1 MASGSTNNFCAR
13 INSQL
18 KKEDGLENELAI
30 YCKENGNITLLD
42 PSGAIPNNS
51 VDQEDLVIYA
61 TLVARV
67 RNKSLVEQKEP
78 ETLTTINFV
87 KGQDTAPGQAPV
99 GTSFL
104 TTNWTD
110 LGGIDSQLG
119 EDLET
124 FGMTN
129 IDINFNGG
137 FVPIITIDFVDIRGA
152 TLFEQGSCSPYGAF
166 FHQPY
171 PIFELTVKGYYGQP
185 VKYFL
190 SVQKFTTSFDPGTG
204 NYKSR
209 AQFIGYSYAF
219 LSDILLGFVMAAPYI
234 EGADTKLNK
243 IYQDYLKYYKELGY
257 NEGINSFNPIKT
269 GNEGRPLTVFNYVKK
284 LQGLMGQGNSDQGA
298 ISEIQNS
305 TEINNV
311 SKITAIS
318 VLISQIREIL
328 EDFEEEWVRLGGK
341 FDDGV
346 YTFGQPSATGQDPDN
361 NFVAKVRELIN
372 EYLEGEGKVPF
383 RIGIFNEQITQISG
397 LGETGE
403 MQNNYTTDEDDE
415 NLFIIDLKP
424 ITQQLNDKNIL
435 IQKALNESRQTFKK
449 LANQKIKN
457 SIGFVPTV
465 RSFFTVLIANSEL
478 FLEIL
483 KDVSYDAE
491 EYHNTNTTEVFNY
504 KGKADVQVGGAEG
517 IFWAWPTYTEKKTTS
532 GGNSTF
538 VEVYPGNNPKF
549 ANWPEVRFVEEFLK
563 ALQQMLKD
571 VEQEIEE
578 PTGEGD
584 VYNNVPG
591 RDNYVAINAMETP
604 FGAEDCSNNYYGL
617 TTIESAFK
625 AVGERFII
633 ASNISGINSNN
644 LNTSII
650 ATAKNKFYDWRR
662 DQYSEVN
669 KLGASPSALGA
680 FHGVEYLNSGLI
692 TPFSSAGII
701 FNPVKFGGKDVS
713 LDKGLTYTGNY
724 KKLSNLEGYPYIDWG
739 TVSKKKGTNSFGT
752 GKSWY
757 GVEHLF
763 KEGDMSNKSYRT
775 LASVVGGNKFEKLN
789 RVPVSDDNTLEPED
803 SALSRAATQVAY
815 FDTYDKEILVGSS
828 PLNQKIEYDG
838 MTNSNNTQN
847 VFLISTPKFYTKTLI
862 IVYADREDIS
872 PRDTQ
877 FKQIPSQVVDKC
889 FIVVIEKDE
898 QRNVKSFIIDELKTY
913 YKSSMDIKIN
923 DNSTPLDMDTELNG
937 FKVIEIG
944 FGAGA
949 VNMFTQNGL
958 NSADLIGLA
967 DPGLVIKPDNKRLR
981 DLNRWNSKTRM
992 LWGSDGFIG
1001 VYQEKNYKTLDSTI
1015 KSAGGK
1021 STIIKGLNHSTALSQ
1036 WFTTYAFDVDGIIN
1050 SGYQAGF
1057 TDRITITSP
1066 PAPAPNP
1073 STTSNSKTNNFGF
1086 NNEQDASE
1094 VKKILRE
1101 LKDGTYKKNKP
1112 PQFGTKTITNRS
1124 ALNWKSLGRIEAH
1137 NFFNSTENL
1146 TLIGQ
1151 MINASKDD
1159 ETGEELVSIV
1169 YNKLIK
1175 SLGITEEDTFS
1186 DSVNESY
1193 RYDQPIVISKA
1204 AKKDGGPI
1212 TVLPDIHE
1220 MQGDDLIR
1228 LKKYDFTKFLNN
1240 ITNPTNPPSGLNFIR
1255 GAGGAI
1261 SPTTPFVRKGFK
1273 LSKDN
1278 TIINSSDISDWVNEY
1293 YGPAWAGGGKGK
1305 NLVSEQSEGRISRL
1319 VDLTPNNGGKDRL
1332 RGFNQSYK
1340 KSMVLNTAFLYS
1352 PENFMTQLP
1361 PTQIDGSASALTEK
1375 GIPFLSSFSQMS
1387 FSITDKFLTVDIY
1400 PDYEFYYP
1408 AFERVGTSFGR
1419 SEYGDKLTTGD
1430 FNLRTAKSI
1439 HEFNNKNNVSLLAG
1453 GATDKKSSVALAP
1466 FRAWHTFDWGFIPT
1480 TSEYNYKKVRI
1491 EKSFSYAGIE
1501 PKTLRWVRYNQI
1513 LVKSNF
1519 ARTGPVPYLPY
1530 STSYS
1535 SYNNTPTKLVE
1546 ELSSNR
1552 LIERFSDGVTAF
1564 FDDVF
1569 DREPNNDV
1577 TQDDAVDTSAETTDY
1592 RLLNWNTDNVGVFA
1606 GFSVQNS
1613 QGVPP
1618 GQIEQP
1624 TDVLDELNDSFL
1636 RKNENYQNVGGTIT
1650 ESPFWRHN
1658 FPASEN
1664 GSNVPKAYYS
1674 FGGGMVMNVADT
1686 VNHEKPGISS
1696 KPLYM
1701 GFKNDLDSYN
1711 ETSKYFPG
1719 GFGVKKYTDGTFPLK
1734 PYDYYNRGINNDG
1747 ERTGLKITLTNH
1759 NFLDASVK
1767 RPDLKTGDTI
1777 VSTDTNYNKT
1787 KAWKGALAYLF
1798 LANQYHKP
1806 WTGMYSSSLRNLGP
1820 QGVLGS
1826 SSSNQSV
1833 PAHSVFMLGAVL
1845 WRMRESSLLESE
1857 DPKWDMKPKI
1867 TDGIDPVNYPR
1878 LPRLIEFG
1886 DYVHDTENFLSTK
1899 KPKEANTLPPPGSKN
1914 FVTNQGVRPPQLSI
1928 ATKFNTIGRG
1938 NNSDYK
1944 ADSSILTFPRADE
1957 WPVPNKGALYAY
1969 DFFGDKKVKNPFFNQ
1984 YKIFTQVLSKG
1995 NQSLLNYLN
2004 QAQVWSTTS
2013 VEAEEF
2019 IKAVQEEFED
2029 TIDDLKDYSDSAKAS
2044 IQNELGAYAQSHI
2057 ENTLKKFS
2065 DGTIPPGLEASLAAL
2080 KNYAGVEEGFT
2091 KFTAIA
2097 HTLSASFKGSIRLDA
2112 TDPKF
2117 GLKSVNEQKKKFL
2130 DENVNK
2136 EDGRYRLVN
2145 SNTTTRRTDAEN
2157 QSSYD
2162 VDPNSIN
2169 PNAQP
2174 PFGQFGQ
2181 SGIIVGV
2188 DGNTSNSFSTD
2199 GNFGL
2204 FGGLSNLDDE
2214 YIKKYGKIIEV
2225 KTFKELIDINSNNS
2239 YTDPT
2244 TGKKVAIRGIYGEI
2258 PNAEKVRDFEVTKS
2272 STIYP
2277 YINKYGRPR
2286 TKNATRNAES
2296 YNNYIIP
2303 NKIEP
2308 WYAGDGKPYN
2318 FKVLYGQINFHP
2330 TSVTDDRSNQNLANI
2345 TIPQVNELNGG
2356 YNLNYMTGIKN
2367 QNSYNNELERVSA
2380 WDGSSEVGAV
2390 QATDI
2395 FDIST
2400 YNTYSF
2406 DGIKAV
2412 VGYKSAQAQRAIN
2425 ETWNLGLT
2433 TSQTQKNLYSFYGH
2447 YRRGQSKIYFSNFFD
2462 GFGEDTPDKNATE
2475 DIVYQVDEA
2484 KLGRKFIVIPLE
2496 IPKDDTPTPSTLNNF
2511 DTPPNETEQRLS
2523 EVFKNVGQLRG
2534 YIPLGPEIWFMPTAV
2549 KEKFINEFESY
2560 VGDFNN
2566 FLGDSDFDG
2575 ALEYID
2581 PINFPTPEKTNAF
2594 PNVFKD
2600 ELTYPTIF
2608 EEFGTV
2614 GCSAPTILKPTTDAD
2629 KSKFRDLEVGKDGLP
2644 LVPKPLRKWLDFY
2657 NYGTGIKPVRSGG
2670 QNGFTNVTF
2679 REQNTPLPLKLTDP
2693 AALIYGSL
2701 FNSQYTISYPT
2712 PRIWWGEFPLK
2723 EEGGELVETT
2733 NKYFRFNKQEFFEFT
2748 SGFMSELL
2756 GSNIFPIYKDK
2767 LKENYLDSL
2776 SAEALGANQDD
2787 DLRLT
2792 VYKSLKNIYDR
2803 WISASPAGKTSG
2815 QRRLFFNPIGE
2826 DRLLIDHFSFVDR
2839 VNQDVGD
2846 RALINLETVNSLF
2859 YNTRNSIYGVTSDV
2873 LDGSNFNFFPLPSY
2887 VDLSAG
2893 TSLFSKTNTQNN
2905 PSIRQNALK
2914 DMFRPLSSQEYFNTT
2929 LANSSGPHF
2938 LCQYVGGNSSELELS
2953 NNKEKGCLDDQT
2965 VKKGKK
2971 QYKGTSFSQ
2980 DPDKNEAPPDFAEKN
2995 ENSNGVIGFKVK
3007 FGSETQ
3013 SHFLGVNLDQAEYKN
3028 TLEALNAIDKI
3039 ANSGTDGGSG
3049 GFVAKGQS
3057 LYEVFLNRSY
3067 NCTIEAL
3074 GNAMIQPLQYFELEN
3089 VPMFYGSYLIM
3100 DVKHNIRP
3108 HSMKTT
3114 FTGNRVPYAT
3124 VPIVEDIISS
3134 FNLKPTQNGSLTSL
3148 GSGTGSQRSTGGNS
3162 NLGSASQT
3170 VLDTS
3175 GGLYLRGGQKNH
3187 LYIGN
3192 VSNGLAGTYLRNLM
3206 KDYNSF
3212 VQTNY
3217 PGKNWEFSSNG
3228 VTRSLEDTVKGGAN
3242 RSKTSLHGAGLA
3254 VDVQFLGTYKQ
3265 SDGSSV
3271 TMGNAYN
3278 KKGSYPGERRY
3289 GYSDGNYTAVQDVEF
3304 VESIYKF
3311 MTTVEPWK
3319 TEVTWGGTFYG
3330 WCSTA
3335 SNCKNIPS
3343 VPIRDL
3349 ANRSDYSA
3357 YNIAVNE
3364 MHHFEIK
3371 SSFRN
3376 KYWEPFKEVLEKF
3389 QLPYPPKSGK
3399 DRQKVYEYPFENPS
3413 ALDDDVPTTPQGDAV
3428 ASNTNIDPKLQKQ
3441 LNGPSTQAV
3450 NYGITDYQLFTY
3462 LAWQQGAGGA
3472 AQHYSLWKRNGKK
3485 SKYSIPVKNIKANWP
3500 GSYVAKN
3507 GVKKDEIDNLYSS
3520 NQSKLAE
3527 GFVDVQR
3534 QLYAKKLATGLNM
3547 INSNG
3552 KNRSGVSYSTIKEA
3566 FEKHQSPPEVD
3577 FNNLVA
3583 FGTIEN
3589 GLNTDT
3595 KIGKTFITMFQM
3607 NSKSGSYDSVL
3618 NKLTRKKS
3626 TFNDSYEDFENIDVL
3641 TASAVPKMISNF
3653 ETFKRV
3659 SGFV

>member
-51 VDQEDLVIYA
+51 VDQEDLIIYA

-243 IYQDYLKYYKELGY
+243 IYQDYLKYYKTLGY
-257 NEGINSFNPIKT
+257 NEGINSFNPIKS

-298 ISEIQNS
+298 IAEIQNS

-341 FDDGV
+341 FDNGV
-346 YTFGQPSATGQDPDN
+346 YTFGQPSATGQDPN
-361 NFVAKVRELIN
+361 GNLVGKVRELIS
-372 EYLEGEGKVPF
+372 EYLEGEGKIPF
-383 RIGIFNEQITQISG
+383 RINIFNEQITQISG
-397 LGETGE
+397 LGEIGE
-403 MQNNYTTDEDDE
+403 MQNNYTTESDDE
-415 NLFIIDLKP
+415 NLFIIDLNP
-424 ITQQLNDKNIL
+424 ITKQLNDKNVL
-435 IQKALNESRQTFKK
+435 IQKALNESRQTFKR

-483 KDVSYDAE
+483 KDVSYEAE

-517 IFWAWPTYTEKKTTS
+517 VFWAWPTYTEKKLTS
-532 GGNSTF
+532 GGSSSF

-563 ALQQMLKD
+563 ALQQMMKD

-591 RDNYVAINAMETP
+591 RDNYVPINGMEVP
-604 FGAEDCSNNYYGL
+604 IGVEDCSNNYYGL

-633 ASNISGINSNN
+633 ASNVTGINSNN

-662 DQYSEVN
+662 DQYPSVN
-669 KLGASPSALGA
+669 KLNASHSGLGT
-680 FHGVEYLNSGLI
+680 FHGLEYLNSGLI
-692 TPFSSAGII
+692 TPFSSAGIP
-701 FNPVKFGGKDVS
+701 FNPTKFGGKDDS
-713 LDKGLTYTGNY
+713 LTKGLTYTGNY
-724 KKLSNLEGYPYIDWG
+724 KKISNLEGYPYVDWG
-739 TVSKKKGTNSFGT
+739 TVSKRKGTNPFGT
-752 GKSWY
+752 AKSWFQI
-757 GVEHLF
+757 EQTF
-763 KEGDMSNKSYRT
+763 KEDNMSAKSYPT

-803 SALSRAATQVAY
+803 NALSRASSNVAY
-815 FDTYDKEILVGSS
+815 YSSVDKEILVGSS

-838 MTNSNNTQN
+838 TRNINNTQN

-862 IVYADREDIS
+862 IVYADREDII

-889 FIVVIEKDE
+889 FIVVKEKDE
-898 QRNVKSFIIDELKTY
+898 QRNVKSGIIDELKAY

-923 DNSTPLDMDTELNG
+923 SNGTPLDMDTELNG

-967 DPGLVIKPDNKRLR
+967 DPGLKTEKLR

-1015 KSAGGK
+1015 KSTNGK
-1021 STIIKGLNHSTALSQ
+1021 STLVKGLNHSTALSQ
-1036 WFTTYAFDVDGIIN
+1036 WFTTYASDVDNII
-1050 SGYQAGF
+1050 STGYQTGF

-1066 PAPAPNP
+1066 PVPPP
-1073 STTSNSKTNNFGF
+1073 SPSNTSNSKTNNFGF

-1094 VKKILRE
+1094 VKKILKG
-1101 LKDGTYKKNKP
+1101 LKDGTYKKDKP
-1112 PQFGTKTITNRS
+1112 LQFGTKAIPNRS
-1124 ALNWKSLGRIEAH
+1124 ALNWKTLGRIEAH

-1169 YNKLIK
+1169 YDKIIK
-1175 SLGITEEDTFS
+1175 SLGITEEDTFI
-1186 DSVNESY
+1186 DKVNESY
-1193 RYDQPIVISKA
+1193 RYDQPLVISKA
-1204 AKKDGGPI
+1204 AKKDGGPV

-1228 LKKYDFTKFLNN
+1228 LKRYDFTKFLNQ
-1240 ITNPTNPPSGLNFIR
+1240 TVSAKNPPSLNGLVR

-1261 SPTTPFVRKGFK
+1261 SPATPFPRTKFG
-1273 LSKDN
+1273 LSKEN
-1278 TIINSSDISDWVNEY
+1278 TILTSSDVEDWVNEY
-1293 YGPAWAGGGKGK
+1293 YGPAWAAGNNNK
-1305 NLVSEQSEGRISRL
+1305 NLVSEQSEGRGSRL
-1319 VDLTPNNGGKDRL
+1319 VDLKPSSNGLSL
-1332 RGFNQSYK
+1332 RGFNESYK
-1340 KSMVLNTAFLYS
+1340 KSMVLNTGLLYTPNS
-1352 PENFMTQLP
+1352 FIVQLN
-1361 PTQIDGSASALTEK
+1361 PTQIDGSASAIGEK
-1375 GIPFLSSFSQMS
+1375 GTPFLSSFTQMS
-1387 FSITDKFLTVDIY
+1387 FSVTDKFLTVDIY
-1400 PDYEFYYP
+1400 PDFEFYYK
-1408 AFERVGTSFGR
+1408 AFERVGSSFAR
-1419 SEYGDKLTTGD
+1419 SEFGDKLTTGD

-1439 HEFNNKNNVSLLAG
+1439 HEFNNLNNITLRAG
-1453 GATDKKSSVALAP
+1453 GASDSQASPNVAP
-1466 FRAWHTFDWGFIPT
+1466 FRSWHTFDWAYIPT
-1480 TSEYNYKKVRI
+1480 TKEYSYKKVNI
-1491 EKSFSYAGIE
+1491 EGISKFQS
-1501 PKTLRWVRYNQI
+1501 KTLTWVRNNQI
-1513 LVKSNF
+1513 RAKSNSEV
-1519 ARTGPVPYLPY
+1519 RNGPVPYLPY

-1546 ELSSNR
+1546 ELTNQGLFEDISAAATSLFAGLSAIR
-1552 LIERFSDGVTAF
+1552 GV
-1564 FDDVF
+1564 
-1569 DREPNNDV
+1569 EPPPSNDV
-1577 TQDDAVDTSAETTDY
+1577 TQDDSFNLEDVTDY
-1592 RLLNWNTDNVGVFA
+1592 RLLNWNPDNPGVFG

-1618 GQIEQP
+1618 GQLEQP
-1624 TDVLDELNDSFL
+1624 TTLLDELNDATL
-1636 RKNENYQNVGGTIT
+1636 RKNENYQNVGGTIV

-1674 FGGGMVMNVADT
+1674 FAGGMVMNVADT
-1686 VNHEKPGISS
+1686 TDHENAGVAS

-1701 GFKNDLDSYN
+1701 AFKNDLDTYN

-1719 GFGVKKYTDGTFPLK
+1719 GFGVKKFTNGSSPLK
-1734 PYDYYNRGINNDG
+1734 PFDYYNHTVNSDG
-1747 ERTGLKITLTNH
+1747 ERTGIKLTLTNH
-1759 NFLDASVK
+1759 NFLKASLE
-1767 RPDLKTGDTI
+1767 RPDLKTGDSI
-1777 VSTDTNYNKT
+1777 LDLDTNYNKT

-1806 WTGMYSSSLRNLGP
+1806 WTGMYSSSLKNLGP
-1820 QGVLGS
+1820 QGILGS
-1826 SSSNQSV
+1826 AALNQSV
-1833 PAHSVFMLGAVL
+1833 PVHSVYLLGAVL
-1845 WRMRESSLLESE
+1845 WRMREADLLRSE

-1867 TDGIDPVNYPR
+1867 TDGTDPVNYPK
-1878 LPRLIEFG
+1878 LPRLLQFG
-1886 DYVHDTENFLSTK
+1886 KFIHDTENFLSTEDSK
-1899 KPKEANTLPPPGSKN
+1899 KVNTLPPPGSRN
-1914 FVTNQGVRPPQLSI
+1914 YVTNQGVRPPQLSI
-1928 ATKFNTIGRG
+1928 ATKFNLIGRG
-1938 NNSDYK
+1938 KDSDYNL
-1944 ADSSILTFPRADE
+1944 DSSILTFPRADE
-1957 WPVPNKGALYAY
+1957 WPAPNKGALYAY
-1969 DFFGDKKVKNPFFNQ
+1969 DFFGDKKVKNPFYNQ

-2013 VEAEEF
+2013 IEAQEF
-2019 IKAVQEEFED
+2019 QEAVIAEFED
-2029 TIDDLKDYSDSAKAS
+2029 NVSDLKDYSDSAKAS

-2057 ENTLKKFS
+2057 ENQLKAFS
-2065 DGTIPPGLEASLAAL
+2065 DGTIPPGLEAYLSAFE
-2080 KNYAGVEEGFT
+2080 NFAGVEEGFT

-2097 HTLSASFKGSIRLDA
+2097 HTLSSSFKGSIRLDVE
-2112 TDPKF
+2112 KY
-2117 GLKSVNEQKKKFL
+2117 GLKSLDEQRKKFL
-2130 DENVNK
+2130 DDNVNK
-2136 EDGRYRLVN
+2136 EDGRYRLV
-2145 SNTTTRRTDAEN
+2145 SSDTTTRASDTESLRVW
-2157 QSSYD
+2157 D
-2162 VDPNSIN
+2162 VDPQSIN
-2169 PNAQP
+2169 PNAGTP
-2174 PFGQFGQ
+2174 RTGGTV
-2181 SGIIVGV
+2181 VGV
-2188 DGNTSNSFSTD
+2188 DGNTSKSFD
-2199 GNFGL
+2199 GL
-2204 FGGLSNLDDE
+2204 FDGGLSQLDDE
-2214 YIKKYGKIIEV
+2214 YIKKYGKVIEV
-2225 KTFKELIDINSNNS
+2225 KTFDELKKIFISNR

-2244 TGKKVAIRGIYGEI
+2244 TGEDIPIRGIYGEV
-2258 PNAEKVRDFEVTKS
+2258 PNPEKVKTFNVANDA
-2272 STIYP
+2272 TIYP
-2277 YINKYGRPR
+2277 YINKYGKPR
-2286 TKNATRNAES
+2286 TQNSTRNSSA

-2303 NKIEP
+2303 ERIEQRE
-2308 WYAGDGKPYN
+2308 GGRDGKPFS

-2330 TSVTDDRSNQNLANI
+2330 NALEQDRTSQDLANI

-2356 YNLNYMTGIKN
+2356 YNLTYLSGLKRDLTGS
-2367 QNSYNNELERVSA
+2367 NSQGRTDY
-2380 WDGSSEVGAV
+2380 SSDIGAI
-2390 QATDI
+2390 QATNNFNI
-2395 FDIST
+2395 ET
-2400 YNTYSF
+2400 YQQVNPT
-2406 DGIKAV
+2406 DGPQIIKA
-2412 VGYKSAQAQRAIN
+2412 YKGPEAQKSIN

-2433 TSQTQKNLYSFYGH
+2433 AAQTRNNLYSFYGF
-2447 YRRGQSKIYFSNFFD
+2447 YRRGSNKIYSTNFWSP
-2462 GFGEDTPDKNATE
+2462 EPDRNDAE
-2475 DIVYQVDEA
+2475 DIVYQIDSA

-2496 IPKDDTPTPSTLNNF
+2496 VPPLTPAPSILNNF
-2511 DTPPNETEQRLS
+2511 VTPLNETEERLT

-2549 KEKFINEFESY
+2549 KEKFISEFENY

-2581 PINFPTPEKTNAF
+2581 PINFPTPEKTNGF

-2614 GCSAPTILKPTTDAD
+2614 GCSAPTILKPTTDDD
-2629 KSKFRDLEVGKDGLP
+2629 KSKFREIEVDKRGLP
-2644 LVPKPLRKWLDFY
+2644 LIPKPLAKWLNFY
-2657 NYGTGIKPVRSGG
+2657 NYSTGIKPVTSSGG
-2670 QNGFTNVTF
+2670 NGFTNVSF
-2679 REQNTPLPLKLTDP
+2679 REMKTPLPLKLTDP

-2701 FNSQYTISYPT
+2701 FNSVYTISYPT

-2723 EEGGELVETT
+2723 EENGELVETT

-2756 GSNIFPIYKDK
+2756 GSSIFPVYKDK

-2965 VKKGKK
+2965 VRKGKK

-2980 DPDKNEAPPDFAEKN
+2980 DPDKNEAPPDFSEKN

-3067 NCTIEAL
+3067 NCTVEAL

-3134 FNLKPTQNGSLTSL
+3134 FNLKPSQNGSLTSL
-3148 GSGTGSQRSTGGNS
+3148 STGTGTSSATSPSG
-3162 NLGSASQT
+3162 NLGSASQQ

-3175 GGLYLRGGQKNH
+3175 GGLYIKGGSKNH
-3187 LYIGN
+3187 LFIGN
-3192 VSNGLAGTYLRNLM
+3192 VSNGLAGTYLRGLM

-3217 PGKNWEFSSNG
+3217 PGKNWQFSSNG

-3254 VDVQFLGTYKQ
+3254 IDVQFLGTYKQ
-3265 SDGSSV
+3265 SDGSTV
-3271 TMGNAYN
+3271 TMGNAYD
-3278 KKGSYPGERRY
+3278 KKGSFPGERRY
-3289 GYSDGNYTAVQDVEF
+3289 GYSAGNYTAVQDVEF

-3311 MTTVEPWK
+3311 MTTVEPYK
-3319 TEVTWGGTFYG
+3319 TEITWGGTFYG
-3330 WCSTA
+3330 WCSKA
-3335 SNCKNIPS
+3335 KKCKNIPS
-3343 VPIRDL
+3343 VPIRQL
-3349 ANRSDYSA
+3349 ANRSDYPNF
-3357 YNIAVNE
+3357 NIAVNE

-3371 SSFRN
+3371 SQFI
-3376 KYWEPFKEVLEKF
+3376 KGYWEPYKEVLEKF
-3389 QLPYPPKSGK
+3389 QLPYPPKNGK
-3399 DRQKVYEYPFENPS
+3399 ERQKIYEYPFENPS
-3413 ALDDDVPTTPQGDAV
+3413 ALDNDVPSTPQGDAV
-3428 ASNTNIDPKLQKQ
+3428 AGNTNIDPNLQKE

-3507 GVKKDEIDNLYSS
+3507 GVKKDEIDNLYNT

-3534 QLYAKKLATGLNM
+3534 QLYSKKLATGLNL

-3552 KNRSGVSYSTIKEA
+3552 KNRSGVPYSTIKQA

-3589 GLNTDT
+3589 GLQTDT
-3595 KIGKTFITMFQM
+3595 KKGKTFITMFQM

-3626 TFNDSYEDFENIDVL
+3626 IYRDDFEDFENIDVL